1 MVEIQRSP
9 QETAEL
15 TVQTQQEKISQAI
28 YNIKAESN
36 EDFNNINELINKN
49 FFNKIEQ
56 SQAERIINIIDDL
69 FKQWWYNKD
78 LKDLRE
84 FLEPKAAKTISS
96 FGQSNEYIPDTKIV
110 LDSNGKSQLQI
121 INAQISTLESSL
133 WNNKELK
140 DIITE
145 LKNITNNLNNR
156 NKEQL
161 VTFLTDNWISG
172 ISENTWNTE
181 LLQWVNLF
189 LRNINKHLTDIDE
202 SNNIL
207 NERNENTNRFNEFLQ
222 TINDWKRENLDK
234 FNNKEDLQRLQT
246 FIEQNPGNKG
256 IMKVYLNM
264 KGIQIKEQ
272 NNTHHQDRK
281 VFENILNILENEYW
295 ENGKQHKEF
304 QQYILDVK
312 FDTRK
317 IKEDNKW
324 LMNLCTNWL
333 KLNRNWNNI
342 NKGTP
347 NIQNF
352 CKSRWFNVDQFIKK
366 FNGINQKRIDN
377 NVQQLKDF
385 NILSV
390 ISEGELKKFTIEE
403 ITEGNVTKPQLKYT
417 GAVLSAEWTD
427 LISTLWLQDKAK
439 SQLKENPWNTNF
451 VDEEELTQLINSSSD
466 IQTARYE
473 KIFDEIKKSQEKE
486 DETVQQTN
494 FENEVD
500 QEFKNLPNLDTSSIK
515 KVFSGLKKE
524 DIVKFFNEQ
533 KAREDLTERQKSWL
547 TLTYKGLTK
556 RFTDPN
562 DNTNRWKKSIT
573 VLQQYMNDK
582 NDKIVIDWKFGKQ
595 TFNELC
601 SAFWEKTQWSD
612 TNNSQKSKETDDT
625 TPWEVMFGNEKLTIQ
640 HEKESGK
647 NFVEINWK
655 RYYEY
660 TANINWLWYDSETN
674 TDGVKYT
681 YVWDYVDGKCEWH
694 WIYILASGEKYEWKR
709 KNDKAEWQWTLTRA
723 SGEKYE
729 WERKNGN
736 MEWQWTRTW
745 ANWRSVK
752 WTFANGLTTP
762 TKFIENSNNYDV
774 VLEGNL
780 LKIVSPWEYEGRYID
795 LNTWEFIDEQ
805 IDNQA
810 AGKEI
815 KNYDDLLSKLK
826 DMSKLENIWTE
837 EIVYKPNENT
847 TFHFTKKGCR
857 LQTSDKEINF
867 KKRGTWLWY
876 YTADNGDIGMYM
888 KNNFIYIY
896 SISKWPIKKLYYP
909 SWAEF
914 TWKSDS
920 KSDSRGILEEWIM
933 TYPNRPT
940 FEWSFKYDET
950 THKVKPDKSFNVDFN
965 TNFWVDYD
973 EFHRYQPSAIS

>member
-1 MVEIQRSP
+1 MANPEAIQSKEKANEQQTDNREIS
-9 QETAEL
+9 EL
-15 TVQTQQEKISQAI
+15 KNLIDSKNLEKI
-28 YNIKAESN
+28 
-36 EDFNNINELINKN
+36 
-49 FFNKIEQ
+49 
-56 SQAERIINIIDDL
+56 
-69 FKQWWYNKD
+69 
-78 LKDLRE
+78 
-84 FLEPKAAKTISS
+84 
-96 FGQSNEYIPDTKIV
+96 
-110 LDSNGKSQLQI
+110 
-121 INAQISTLESSL
+121 
-133 WNNKELK
+133 NKELNNNREEEINK
-140 DIITE
+140 LKKEELWSLKTAIENISGFDVNNKTE
-145 LKNITNNLNNR
+145 LNNLYNCIVSIC
-156 NKEQL
+156 KA
-161 VTFLTDNWISG
+161 VDT
-172 ISENTWNTE
+172 
-181 LLQWVNLF
+181 
-189 LRNINKHLTDIDE
+189 DE
-202 SNNIL
+202 SNPESDNI
-207 NERNENTNRFNEFLQ
+207 T
-222 TINDWKRENLDK
+222 
-234 FNNKEDLQRLQT
+234 
-246 FIEQNPGNKG
+246 
-256 IMKVYLNM
+256 
-264 KGIQIKEQ
+264 
-272 NNTHHQDRK
+272 
-281 VFENILNILENEYW
+281 FENI
-295 ENGKQHKEF
+295 
-304 QQYILDVK
+304 
-312 FDTRK
+312 R
-317 IKEDNKW
+317 
-324 LMNLCTNWL
+324 
-333 KLNRNWNNI
+333 
-342 NKGTP
+342 
-347 NIQNF
+347 
-352 CKSRWFNVDQFIKK
+352 
-366 FNGINQKRIDN
+366 
-377 NVQQLKDF
+377 
-385 NILSV
+385 
-390 ISEGELKKFTIEE
+390 
-403 ITEGNVTKPQLKYT
+403 
-417 GAVLSAEWTD
+417 
-427 LISTLWLQDKAK
+427 
-439 SQLKENPWNTNF
+439 
-451 VDEEELTQLINSSSD
+451 D
-466 IQTARYE
+466 I
-473 KIFDEIKKSQEKE
+473 
-486 DETVQQTN
+486 N
-494 FENEVD
+494 FEN
-500 QEFKNLPNLDTSSIK
+500 LPDLDTNSIT
-515 KVFSGLKKE
+515 KVFGLEKQNV
-524 DIVKFFNEQ
+524 VKFFNKQ
-533 KAREDLTERQKSWL
+533 KARTDLTENQKTWL
-547 TLTYKGLTK
+547 RLTYIWLTK
-556 RFTDPN
+556 RFTDQN
-562 DNTNRWKKSIT
+562 DNTNRWKEYIIM
-573 VLQQYMNDK
+573 LQQYMRDN
-582 NDKIVIDWKFGKQ
+582 NEKIVMDWKFGKQ
-595 TFNELC
+595 TFNALC

-612 TNNSQKSKETDDT
+612 TNNSQKSKETNDT
-625 TPWEVMFGNEKLTIQ
+625 TPWEVMFGNKKLTIQ
-640 HEKESGK
+640 CEKESGK

-857 LQTSDKEINF
+857 LQTSGKEINF

-920 KSDSRGILEEWIM
+920 KRDSRGILEEWIM

>member
-1 MVEIQRSP
+1 MVESQRSP

-28 YNIKAESN
+28 EDIKIESN
-36 EDFNNINELINKN
+36 KNFNNINELINQK
-49 FFNKIEQ
+49 FFDNIGQK
-56 SQAERIINIIDDL
+56 QAERIINIIDDL

-110 LDSNGKSQLQI
+110 LDLNGKSQLQI

-133 WNNKELK
+133 WNNKKLK

-145 LKNITNNLNNR
+145 LKNITNNLNER
-156 NKEQL
+156 NKGQL

-207 NERNENTNRFNEFLQ
+207 NERNENANRFNEFLQ
-222 TINDWKRENLDK
+222 TINGWERKNLDK

-246 FIEQNPGNKG
+246 FIEQNPGNKD
-256 IMKVYLNM
+256 IMRVYLNM

-403 ITEGNVTKPQLKYT
+403 ITEGNVTKPQLKYDNT
-417 GAVLSAEWTD
+417 VLSADWTN
-427 LISTLWLQDKAK
+427 LLSTLWLEDKAK
-439 SQLKENPWNTNF
+439 EQPKTDPWKTNF
-451 VDEEELTQLINSSSD
+451 VNENELTQLINSSSD

-473 KIFDEIKKSQEKE
+473 KIFNKVKEDQQTETPETPDQHTDNIPEELKELNANDIKNIRKYVDANKVATFFNKAIKTENLSDDQKEMLLLAQKWLVTKQWENDEIKELQSKLW
-486 DETVQQTN
+486 
-494 FENEVD
+494 FLEN
-500 QEFKNLPNLDTSSIK
+500 
-515 KVFSGLKKE
+515 
-524 DIVKFFNEQ
+524 
-533 KAREDLTERQKSWL
+533 A
-547 TLTYKGLTK
+547 
-556 RFTDPN
+556 
-562 DNTNRWKKSIT
+562 
-573 VLQQYMNDK
+573 
-582 NDKIVIDWKFGKQ
+582 IDWKFGIK
-595 TFNELC
+595 TFNALK
-601 SAFWEKTQWSD
+601 EKFGWTIGQPIEQ
-612 TNNSQKSKETDDT
+612 TNWHKINKNGSILKEVTITANSIET
-625 TPWEVMFGNEKLTIQ
+625 EQNNLI
-640 HEKESGK
+640 K
-647 NFVEINWK
+647 NFSLREKNLDDKKMNYFGINKNTKIFSRASYTWI
-655 RYYEY
+655 YYFDNDNMLHYIPDLSQQNANHKSDKIALWMVYGYKNDRWTYENPRN
-660 TANINWLWYDSETN
+660 TANYADFLKKGIDANMATFVNLKWDS
-674 TDGVKYT
+674 
-681 YVWDYVDGKCEWH
+681 
-694 WIYILASGEKYEWKR
+694 
-709 KNDKAEWQWTLTRA
+709 
-723 SGEKYE
+723 
-729 WERKNGN
+729 
-736 MEWQWTRTW
+736 W
-745 ANWRSVK
+745 AN
-752 WTFANGLTTP
+752 TFCIQLT
-762 TKFIENSNNYDV
+762 ENKDKKEPNWIVLTQEILKMFDNPNDVLKCAYGKLRHNNDIYCSNNEMYWNNTEFVCYYPNNDRYKSFFKPS
-774 VLEGNL
+774 
-780 LKIVSPWEYEGRYID
+780 KIPS
-795 LNTWEFIDEQ
+795 NTEAIT
-805 IDNQA
+805 
-810 AGKEI
+810 
-815 KNYDDLLSKLK
+815 NYFND
-826 DMSKLENIWTE
+826 
-837 EIVYKPNENT
+837 
-847 TFHFTKKGCR
+847 TKKKD
-857 LQTSDKEINF
+857 LK
-867 KKRGTWLWY
+867 
-876 YTADNGDIGMYM
+876 
-888 KNNFIYIY
+888 
-896 SISKWPIKKLYYP
+896 
-909 SWAEF
+909 
-914 TWKSDS
+914 
-920 KSDSRGILEEWIM
+920 
-933 TYPNRPT
+933 TY
-940 FEWSFKYDET
+940 W
-950 THKVKPDKSFNVDFN
+950 
-965 TNFWVDYD
+965 
-973 EFHRYQPSAIS
+973 